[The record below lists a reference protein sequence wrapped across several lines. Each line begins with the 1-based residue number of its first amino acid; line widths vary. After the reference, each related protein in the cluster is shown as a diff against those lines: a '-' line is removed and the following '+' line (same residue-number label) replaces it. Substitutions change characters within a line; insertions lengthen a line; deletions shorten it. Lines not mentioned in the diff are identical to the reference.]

1 MYLSPVADANQ
12 TKSSVTNEEKPVHW
26 KLRSS
31 KYSKRR
37 DKDRPPSI
45 CSDSETE
52 SSSTAHASG
61 NNSLHCF
68 ISELTLHYIQI

>member
-1 MYLSPVADANQ
+1 MYLSPVADAKQ
-12 TKSSVTNEEKPVHW
+12 TTSSTTKEERPVHW
-26 KLRSS
+26 KMRSS

-37 DKDRPPSI
+37 EKDRPPSV

-61 NNSLHCF
+61 NNSLHC
-68 ISELTLHYIQI
+68 YI